1 MAATVMI
8 VDDHA
13 VVRTGLRSLL
23 ELSDELKVVAEAEN
37 GEKALEL
44 SGRLK
49 PDLILMDLVMPG
61 AGGVAA
67 IRAIL
72 AKRPETHIA
81 VLTSTDDDKLAF
93 DALEAGARSFLLKS
107 MFGDELL
114 SAMVRAAQGENVI
127 HPTVAVR
134 ILKVVRKGFDTV
146 PTPFSALTNREL
158 EVLRELARGASNVA
172 IAGRLYISEKT
183 VKTHVS
189 NILGKLEL
197 SDRTAAV
204 AFAWREG
211 LLKPQDSD

>member
-8 VDDHA
+8 DDDHA
-13 VVRTGLRSLL
+13 VFRTGLRSLL
-23 ELSDELKVVAEAEN
+23 ELSDELEVVAEAEN

-44 SGRLK
+44 TRSLR

-61 AGGVAA
+61 IGGVAA

-72 AKRPETHIA
+72 AERPETHIA

-93 DALEAGARSFLLKS
+93 DALEAGTRSFLLKS

-134 ILKVVRKGFDTV
+134 ILKVVRRGFEPV

-158 EVLRELARGASNVA
+158 EVLREPARGGSNVA
-172 IAGRLYISEKT
+172 IAERLYISEKT
-183 VKTHVS
+183 VKTHIS

-197 SDRTAAV
+197 GDRTAAV

-211 LLKPQDSD
+211 LLKPRDSD